1 MGEIYKVTNNIS
13 GKIYIGKTKR
23 KTRDRWLEHVRDA
36 KNYPLKNIPLHKAI
50 IKYGAENFQ
59 IETIETNV
67 PEEEL
72 NYKEKYYIKKFNS
85 TNSSIGYNA
94 TIGGDGGM
102 VSSKLSEKDVN
113 EIKLIL
119 SDKENIDSINK
130 IAKQF
135 NVTNTTIRAIND
147 GKAWFDDSLSYPI
160 RKYNTK
166 TSGIDRKIYEKI
178 VNDLLNSD
186 LQIYEI
192 AKNNNVDTS
201 CVYNINYG
209 RYCYNGKNDYYK
221 NIYSDNFPIRKIDNK
236 VECDFNK
243 AFYEVLFTN
252 KSISQIERELNIH
265 FNGLRYIVLG
275 KRRRE
280 LTSDY
285 ITPMREHIEANKQIW
300 IKQNGGKV
308 NEICTSA

>member
-1 MGEIYKVTNNIS
+1 MGEIYKVTNNVS

-166 TSGIDRKIYEKI
+166 TLGIERKIYEKI

-209 RYCYNGKNDYYK
+209 RNCYNGKNDYYK

-285 ITPMREHIEANKQIW
+285 ITPMREHIEENKQIW

>member
-1 MGEIYKVTNNIS
+1 MNQCFLY
-13 GKIYIGKTKR
+13 
-23 KTRDRWLEHVRDA
+23 
-36 KNYPLKNIPLHKAI
+36 
-50 IKYGAENFQ
+50 
-59 IETIETNV
+59 
-67 PEEEL
+67 
-72 NYKEKYYIKKFNS
+72 
-85 TNSSIGYNA
+85 
-94 TIGGDGGM
+94 
-102 VSSKLSEKDVN
+102 
-113 EIKLIL
+113 
-119 SDKENIDSINK
+119 
-130 IAKQF
+130 
-135 NVTNTTIRAIND
+135 
-147 GKAWFDDSLSYPI
+147 
-160 RKYNTK
+160 
-166 TSGIDRKIYEKI
+166 
-178 VNDLLNSD
+178 
-186 LQIYEI
+186 QIYEI

-209 RYCYNGKNDYYK
+209 RNCYNGKNDYYK

>member
-1 MGEIYKVTNNIS
+1 MGEIYKVTNNVS

-113 EIKLIL
+113 K
-119 SDKENIDSINK
+119 ID
-130 IAKQF
+130 A
-135 NVTNTTIRAIND
+135 D
-147 GKAWFDDSLSYPI
+147 
-160 RKYNTK
+160 
-166 TSGIDRKIYEKI
+166 
-178 VNDLLNSD
+178 
-186 LQIYEI
+186 
-192 AKNNNVDTS
+192 
-201 CVYNINYG
+201 INYMSS
-209 RYCYNGKNDYYK
+209 NSNEK
-221 NIYSDNFPIRKIDNK
+221 
-236 VECDFNK
+236 E
-243 AFYEVLFTN
+243 
-252 KSISQIERELNIH
+252 
-265 FNGLRYIVLG
+265 
-275 KRRRE
+275 
-280 LTSDY
+280 
-285 ITPMREHIEANKQIW
+285 EAQKYATDKMLDKQ
-300 IKQNGGKV
+300 
-308 NEICTSA
+308 

>member
-1 MGEIYKVTNNIS
+1 MGEIYKVTNNVS

-23 KTRDRWLEHVRDA
+23 KIRDRWLEHIRDA
-36 KNYPLKNIPLHKAI
+36 KNYPFKNIPLHKAI
-50 IKYGAENFQ
+50 IKYGAENFR
-59 IETIETNV
+59 IETIETNI

-94 TIGGDGGM
+94 TVGGDGGM

-113 EIKLIL
+113 EIKMIL
-119 SDKENIDSINK
+119 SDEENITSLNK

-135 NVTNTTIRAIND
+135 NVTITTIRAVND
-147 GKAWFDDSLSYPI
+147 GKAWFDNSLSYPI
-160 RKYNTK
+160 RKYDSK
-166 TSGIDRKIYEKI
+166 TLGIDRKIYKKI

-186 LQIYEI
+186 LQINEI
-192 AKNNNVDTS
+192 AKNNDVNTS
-201 CVYNINYG
+201 CVYDINYG
-209 RYCYNGKNDYYK
+209 RNCYNGENNYYK
-221 NIYSDNFPIRKIDNK
+221 NIYSGDFPIRKIDNK
-236 VECDFNK
+236 VEYDFNK

-280 LTSDY
+280 LTENY
-285 ITPMREHIEANKQIW
+285 IVPMRKHLEENKQIW
-300 IKQNGGKV
+300 IKQNGGKI
-308 NEICTSA
+308 NEICTNT

>member
-50 IKYGAENFQ
+50 IKYGA
-59 IETIETNV
+59 
-67 PEEEL
+67 
-72 NYKEKYYIKKFNS
+72 
-85 TNSSIGYNA
+85 
-94 TIGGDGGM
+94 
-102 VSSKLSEKDVN
+102 
-113 EIKLIL
+113 
-119 SDKENIDSINK
+119 
-130 IAKQF
+130 
-135 NVTNTTIRAIND
+135 
-147 GKAWFDDSLSYPI
+147 
-160 RKYNTK
+160 
-166 TSGIDRKIYEKI
+166 
-178 VNDLLNSD
+178 
-186 LQIYEI
+186 
-192 AKNNNVDTS
+192 
-201 CVYNINYG
+201 
-209 RYCYNGKNDYYK
+209 
-221 NIYSDNFPIRKIDNK
+221 DNFPIRKIDNK

>member
-1 MGEIYKVTNNIS
+1 MGEIYKVTNNVS

-36 KNYPLKNIPLHKAI
+36 KNYSYKNIPLHKAI

-59 IETIETNV
+59 IETIETNI

-72 NYKEKYYIKKFNS
+72 NYKEKCYIKKFDS

-94 TIGGDGGM
+94 TVGGDGGI

-113 EIKLIL
+113 EIKMIL
-119 SDKENIDSINK
+119 SDKENITSLSK

-135 NVTNTTIRAIND
+135 NVTSTTIRAINI
-147 GKAWFDDSLSYPI
+147 GKTWFDDSLSYPI
-160 RKYNTK
+160 REYSINAL
-166 TSGIDRKIYEKI
+166 GIDRKIYKKI

-186 LQIYEI
+186 LPISEI
-192 AKNNNVDTS
+192 AKNNNVDDS

-209 RYCYNGKNDYYK
+209 RNCYNGKNNYYK
-221 NIYSDNFPIRKIDNK
+221 TIYSGCFPIRKIDNK

-243 AFYEVLFTN
+243 AFYKVLFTN

-280 LTSDY
+280 LTYDY
-285 ITPMREHIEANKQIW
+285 IVPMRKHLEENKKIW
-300 IKQNGGKV
+300 IEQNGGEID
-308 NEICTSA
+308 EICTNA

>member
-166 TSGIDRKIYEKI
+166 TLGIERKIYEKI
-178 VNDLLNSD
+178 VNDLLNSN

-192 AKNNNVDTS
+192 AKIIMLILH
-201 CVYNINYG
+201 VYIILIMEEIVTMV
-209 RYCYNGKNDYYK
+209 KTIIIKIFILIIFQLEKLIIKLSVILTKHFMKYY
-221 NIYSDNFPIRKIDNK
+221 
-236 VECDFNK
+236 
-243 AFYEVLFTN
+243 LQTN
-252 KSISQIERELNIH
+252 LYHK
-265 FNGLRYIVLG
+265 
-275 KRRRE
+275 
-280 LTSDY
+280 
-285 ITPMREHIEANKQIW
+285 
-300 IKQNGGKV
+300 
-308 NEICTSA
+308 